1 MHPFCL
7 SDVIHHTI
15 SCVLEEGGELGRAEE
30 TGGGKKREEWGRKKS
45 WEGTR
50 GEMWGDQDGG
60 EREKEKYE
68 GEWDW

>member
-1 MHPFCL
+1 M
-7 SDVIHHTI
+7 
-15 SCVLEEGGELGRAEE
+15 GRAEE
-30 TGGGKKREEWGRKKS
+30 TGGGKKRAEWGRKKS

-60 EREKEKYE
+60 EREKEKYV